1 MIINNMFARKY
12 NILSIYQHYD
22 EKKIMLDMHLFIN
35 VRLILSDCIYLGIPT
50 LPQFPDV
57 GLLQS

>member
-1 MIINNMFARKY
+1 MFARKY

>member
-1 MIINNMFARKY
+1 MSARKY
-12 NILSIYQHYD
+12 IILSIYQHYD

-35 VRLILSDCIYLGIPT
+35 IRLILFDHIYLGIPT

-57 GLLQS
+57 HLLQMTP